1 MLHVLACVCDS
12 RLLRSNL
19 VSFGSNY
26 CHHICCTAIS
36 LGWCITLLPLDDAEV
51 TLVNEGNVVS
61 EKKDA
66 VQVIDTAE
74 NQWGISL
81 LESLYGGPI
90 VNVICFFLSSFTRNA
105 AEPTAEGELFVSS
118 LKSMLTTHLENFGQV
133 NDGILGLW
141 AGPEHW
147 RKKAKRRRLDEF
159 GSKCLLFL
167 LLQYLSP
174 TFYFVVF
181 HLMRV
186 LDVAAQV
193 ENEEN
198 VTNVGKS
205 GRSKCAKKTK
215 KTSMDYAA
223 VLLDT
228 GENRSKYVF
237 PSGVRVPWYGT
248 VIWRYCLV
256 PLSLQRN
263 KILVVSL
270 NELFFYKFMQ
280 HDYLSG
286 RSCLSKISA
295 LHTAWVS

>member
-1 MLHVLACVCDS
+1 
-12 RLLRSNL
+12 
-19 VSFGSNY
+19 
-26 CHHICCTAIS
+26 
-36 LGWCITLLPLDDAEV
+36 
-51 TLVNEGNVVS
+51 
-61 EKKDA
+61 
-66 VQVIDTAE
+66 
-74 NQWGISL
+74 
-81 LESLYGGPI
+81 
-90 VNVICFFLSSFTRNA
+90 
-105 AEPTAEGELFVSS
+105 
-118 LKSMLTTHLENFGQV
+118 MLTTHLENFGQV

-237 PSGVRVPWYGT
+237 PSGVRVP
-248 VIWRYCLV
+248 
-256 PLSLQRN
+256 
-263 KILVVSL
+263 
-270 NELFFYKFMQ
+270 
-280 HDYLSG
+280 
-286 RSCLSKISA
+286 
-295 LHTAWVS
+295 